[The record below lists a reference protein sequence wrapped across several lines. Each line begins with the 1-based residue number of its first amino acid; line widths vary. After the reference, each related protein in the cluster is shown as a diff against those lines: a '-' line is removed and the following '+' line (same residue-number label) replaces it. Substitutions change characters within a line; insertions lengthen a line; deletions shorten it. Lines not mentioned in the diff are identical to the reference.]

1 MDHLRVKRHEQL
13 RRTAEFEP
21 TKFFSLSRQSPVL
34 RQLERFWAC
43 WPPNKVNLLFMSR
56 TFFAEINYNSG
67 NRVVLSNCVT
77 QNDSWRN
84 GEMFHGEAYSLKP
97 ELNSKIEE
105 VGARLI
111 PHVILGGTVLGRSA
125 KIVISST
132 DTDVLMLLVH
142 YFESLLD
149 EAIEAFNLFGGG
161 DKAR

>member
-1 MDHLRVKRHEQL
+1 
-13 RRTAEFEP
+13 
-21 TKFFSLSRQSPVL
+21 
-34 RQLERFWAC
+34 
-43 WPPNKVNLLFMSR
+43 
-56 TFFAEINYNSG
+56 
-67 NRVVLSNCVT
+67 
-77 QNDSWRN
+77 
-84 GEMFHGEAYSLKP
+84 MFHGEAHSLKP

-111 PHVILGGTVLGRSA
+111 PHAILRGTVLGRSA

-149 EAIEAFNLFGGG
+149 EAIEVFNLFGGG